1 MLFFYKNREQEG
13 KTGPVW
19 GVGIG
24 GRKNGVGKGHRRVNM
39 VQILYAHVCKL
50 KNETC

>member
-1 MLFFYKNREQEG
+1 LKEG

-19 GVGIG
+19 GVGTS
-24 GRKNGVGKGHRRVNM
+24 GRGEDIRKRSKRVNM
-39 VQILYAHVCKL
+39 VEIFSTHIYKW